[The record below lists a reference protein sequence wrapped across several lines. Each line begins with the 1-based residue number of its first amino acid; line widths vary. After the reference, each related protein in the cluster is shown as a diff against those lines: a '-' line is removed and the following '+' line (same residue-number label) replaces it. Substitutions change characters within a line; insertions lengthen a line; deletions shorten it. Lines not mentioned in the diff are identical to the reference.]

1 MNMKIAIIGYGKM
14 GHMIERI
21 ARERGHEISV
31 IIDADNLADID
42 SKAFRKSDV
51 AIEFT
56 QPDTAVNNLLRCF
69 SAGVPV
75 VCGTTGWLDSL
86 EAVKSVCESGKGAM
100 LYSSNFS
107 IGVNIFEAVSRYLAG
122 IMNSYPQYTPSME
135 EVHHIHKLDHPSGTA
150 ITIAE
155 ELIAASN
162 KVDRWAEPAESSDTS
177 DNSDNSDNHQH
188 SAEDVSPKNPDNSK
202 TLLISHRREGEV
214 PGIHT
219 VTWDSPQDTITISHS
234 AKSREGFALGAVLA
248 AEWLAEKCKKFSVGP
263 LKIGSGQTG
272 FFTMKDMIKF

>member
-1 MNMKIAIIGYGKM
+1 M
-14 GHMIERI
+14 GHMIEQI
-21 ARERGHEISV
+21 AKDRGHEISV

-51 AIEFT
+51 AIEFS

-86 EAVKSVCESGKGAM
+86 DAVKSVCESGKGAM

-122 IMNSYPQYTPSME
+122 IMNNYPQYTPTME

-155 ELIAASN
+155 ELIEVSN
-162 KVDRWAEPAESSDTS
+162 KVDNWKETPEPAESSESSEPS
-177 DNSDNSDNHQH
+177 DNAIRDTQN
-188 SAEDVSPKNPDNSK
+188 EDS
-202 TLLISHRREGEV
+202 TLYISHRREGEV

-219 VTWDSPQDTITISHS
+219 VIWDSPQDTITISHS

-272 FFTMKDMIKF
+272 FFTMKDMLKF

>member
-1 MNMKIAIIGYGKM
+1 M

-21 ARERGHEISV
+21 ALERGHEISV

-51 AIEFT
+51 AIEFS

-86 EAVKSVCESGKGAM
+86 DAVKSVCESGKGAM

-122 IMNSYPQYTPSME
+122 IMNNYPQYTPTME

-155 ELIAASN
+155 ELIEVSN
-162 KVDRWAEPAESSDTS
+162 KVDNWKETPENDENAENVDNAE
-177 DNSDNSDNHQH
+177 NAQN
-188 SAEDVSPKNPDNSK
+188 
-202 TLLISHRREGEV
+202 TLYISHRREGEV

-219 VTWDSPQDTITISHS
+219 VIWDSPQDTITISHS

-272 FFTMKDMIKF
+272 FFTMKDMLKF